1 MNLNRLLALLK
12 PKPKPRPIYVGDVL
26 VGWDDGL
33 PNSVKVDKAK
43 LLAALTMYGRIDHM
57 VPWFWLMLA
66 GKLVYRRGLP
76 NTLDSMEGQLTSDVF
91 ADKAVFTVYN
101 FPQGVSTGGGYL
113 QARQNDV
120 TPNDWNYYYVRQEPA
135 ASTADRKIVKKYAG
149 TATVIATE
157 AADYNDWAQPGV
169 KFQTTGTTLKVLSPQ
184 DSTNYWWF
192 SPLEDMLTTLM
203 VEKLSA
209 TDTAIASGR
218 FGIVNYW
225 DTYHPG
231 HGTTGI
237 TYMFSEWTEWIT
249 TFILDPQSPSMLEPL
264 AYFEVPVEFFDLPEF
279 NEDGT
284 VNLERRFYGVKMP
297 EEIVTV
303 EKPVPE
309 PIRKKKEILE
319 RKGWSPEE
327 IRTFLPE
334 AFPTEKINRLAVTYS
349 ALIPT
354 DNNGKPK
361 NNTAIVRVFPSSPEY
376 VHTIEK
382 RIQAIKEMRGV
393 RQLSREEA
401 ISLALKMD
409 DKLHIHDLVPCTKH
423 DLGGKCFRDW
433 RIATIGDKPEH
444 ADTDIRKRY
453 VKETKGW

>member
-33 PNSVKVDKAK
+33 PNSVKIDRLKMIRGILGRPLNSTWFYPFYYLNPVPSCYPDPDYEYADIGMCS
-43 LLAALTMYGRIDHM
+43 MYT
-57 VPWFWLMLA
+57 A
-66 GKLVYRRGLP
+66 C
-76 NTLDSMEGQLTSDVF
+76 
-91 ADKAVFTVYN
+91 A
-101 FPQGVSTGGGYL
+101 GVSTGGGYL
-113 QARQNDV
+113 QIRSRRNKRFGYETTFYFAELGPARATTDV
-120 TPNDWNYYYVRQEPA
+120 GLWKCV
-135 ASTADRKIVKKYAG
+135 AG
-149 TATVIATE
+149 TNTQLATE
-157 AADYNDWAQPGV
+157 AVDLTADYPYFILLQAS
-169 KFQTTGTTLKVLSPQ
+169 GTTIQIARASWVV
-184 DSTNYWWF
+184 
-192 SPLEDMLTTLM
+192 TTSHWYNDPDTP
-203 VEKLSA
+203 VPPDDIKITV
-209 TDTAIASGR
+209 TDASISSGTVNVNAIACRYTPST
-218 FGIVNYW
+218 YW
-225 DTYHPG
+225 GAESYW
-231 HGTTGI
+231 
-237 TYMFSEWTEWIT
+237 FNAWIPY
-249 TFILDPQSPSMLEPL
+249 FIHHALIRPPSSPSPEPL

-279 NEDGT
+279 NEDGS
-284 VNLERRFYGVKMP
+284 VNLTRQFYGVKMP

-319 RKGWSPEE
+319 RKGWSLEE
-327 IRTFLPE
+327 IRMFLPE

-361 NNTAIVRVFPSSPEY
+361 HSTAIVRVFHSSPEY
-376 VHTIEK
+376 VHPIEK

-423 DLGGKCFRDW
+423 DLGGKCFIEYRDW
-433 RIATIGDKPEH
+433 RIGTVGDKPEH